1 MFSSLPL
8 PALPILPNKLISEPW
23 LGSVGEGEWEW
34 DPSADHPSD
43 VGESHFRGGLLEIK
57 YE

>member
-8 PALPILPNKLISEPW
+8 PALPILPNKLVSEPW

-43 VGESHFRGGLLEIK
+43 VG
-57 YE
+57 